1 MVLNKIKLATN
12 EIVIKLTNQNIDVF
26 ESKFVN
32 YSRNFTGKLT
42 RMIWP
47 DFK

>member
-1 MVLNKIKLATN
+1 MVNKIKLATN

-42 RMIWP
+42 RIIRP
-47 DFK
+47 DYKI